1 MATSFLIPKVNKFLL
16 RTAWTVF
23 AEAFFVEARE
33 VGIDARRFS
42 VPSVLDYIANQG
54 AIVTPLNSSGTP
66 QSDPNQGNAQLAQN
80 AIGSIQNC
88 PAANH
93 SNI

>member
-1 MATSFLIPKVNKFLL
+1 ML
-16 RTAWTVF
+16 RKAWTVF

-42 VPSVLDYIANQG
+42 VPSFLDYIANQG
-54 AIVTPLNSSGTP
+54 AIATPLNSSGTP
-66 QSDPNQGNAQLAQN
+66 QGDPNQGNVQLEQN